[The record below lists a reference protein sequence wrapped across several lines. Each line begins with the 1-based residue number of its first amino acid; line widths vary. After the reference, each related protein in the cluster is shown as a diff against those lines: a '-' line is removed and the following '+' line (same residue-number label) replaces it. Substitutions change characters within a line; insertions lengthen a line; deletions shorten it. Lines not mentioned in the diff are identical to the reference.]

1 MGRRHSIA
9 AKKASGD
16 AAKSRI
22 YSIVGKKIQIAAKNG
37 ADPKMNPALE
47 MILEKA
53 RYHGLPKDVIE
64 RAILKWSGQLEG
76 EEMKEMM
83 YEGYGPNGA
92 ALLIKTITSNT
103 NRTSQTVRTALQKAG
118 GSMAEIGAV
127 AWQFKEQ
134 GLIILDGKTEHYEDK
149 WRQMERVLPFDAE
162 ELEMELLELAIED
175 MIIEDQHAEVYT
187 SKTDFITVRQQIADL
202 GYHITEADI
211 HFFADNQVVLSGEDL
226 EIFEK
231 ILELVNEDE
240 DVEHVYHNVEN
251 LS

>member
-1 MGRRHSIA
+1 MGRWHSIA
-9 AKKASGD
+9 AKKASWD

-22 YSIVGKKIQIAAKNG
+22 YSIIGKKIQIAAKNG
-37 ADPKMNPALE
+37 ADPKMNPSLE
-47 MILEKA
+47 MVLEKA

-76 EEMKEMM
+76 EEMKEVV
-83 YEGYGPNGA
+83 YEGYGPNGS

-134 GLIILDGKTEHYEDK
+134 GVIVIDGILEIVEDK
-149 WRQMERVLPFDAE
+149 GRQLEKITPFNPE
-162 ELEMELLELAIED
+162 ELELQLMELAIED
-175 MIIEDQHAEVYT
+175 LSIEDGVAEVTT
-187 SKTDFITVRQQIADL
+187 SKSDFITVRSQISEL
-202 GYHITEADI
+202 WYHIAEADI
-211 HFFADNQVVLSGEDL
+211 HYIADNQVSLSGEDL

-231 ILELVNEDE
+231 IVDAINDDE
-240 DVEHVYHNVEN
+240 DVDHLYHNVA
-251 LS
+251 L

>member
-64 RAILKWSGQLEG
+64 RAILKGSGQLEG

-134 GLIILDGKTEHYEDK
+134 GLIILDGKIEHYEDK
-149 WRQMERVLPFDAE
+149 
-162 ELEMELLELAIED
+162 
-175 MIIEDQHAEVYT
+175 
-187 SKTDFITVRQQIADL
+187 
-202 GYHITEADI
+202 
-211 HFFADNQVVLSGEDL
+211 
-226 EIFEK
+226 
-231 ILELVNEDE
+231 
-240 DVEHVYHNVEN
+240 
-251 LS
+251 